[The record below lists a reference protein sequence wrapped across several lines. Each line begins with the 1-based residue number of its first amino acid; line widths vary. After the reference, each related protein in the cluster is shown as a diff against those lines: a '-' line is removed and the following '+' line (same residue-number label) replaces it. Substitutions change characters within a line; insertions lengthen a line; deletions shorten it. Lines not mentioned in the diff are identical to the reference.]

1 MNGVDLT
8 VPEMAP
14 WPAGFPQ
21 IWNDPSRLVAD
32 ERSEI
37 REVLGEA
44 AWARLSPAI
53 RARFLDVALDQGPVR
68 HRGVMGTVRRS
79 WLGWL
84 IALACRPF
92 GTPLA
97 SGQGQDVPV
106 AVQVFRD
113 AQRDGVTWER
123 IYHFPGRRPVTVAS
137 TKCRDAEGEFL
148 EVAAGGVGMWLAV
161 TEEAGRLCFR
171 SRRYFLELFGR
182 RLSLPDW
189 LTPGE
194 TLVEH
199 SDEPAGRFRF
209 TMVIRHGL
217 FGETFFQDGVFETLK
232 ET

>member
-1 MNGVDLT
+1 MNGIDLAR
-8 VPEMAP
+8 PDIAP
-14 WPAGFPQ
+14 WPAGISQ
-21 IWNDPSRLVAD
+21 SWHDPSLTVTD

-53 RARFLDVALDQGPVR
+53 RTRFLDAALDRGPVR
-68 HRGVMGTVRRS
+68 HRGVMATVRRS

-84 IALACRPF
+84 MAQACRPF

-97 SGQGQDVPV
+97 AGQGRDVPV
-106 AVQVFRD
+106 TVKVFRD
-113 AQRDGVTWER
+113 TRRDGVTWQR
-123 IYHFPGRRPVTVAS
+123 VYHFPGRRPVTVAS
-137 TKCRDAEGEFL
+137 TKCRDAEGAFL

-171 SRRYFLELFGR
+171 SRRYFLELLGR
-182 RLSLPDW
+182 RLALPDW

-194 TLVEH
+194 TLVQH

-209 TMVIRHGL
+209 TMAIRHRL
-217 FGETFFQDGVFETLK
+217 FGEIFFQDGVFETLK